1 MSLYITQR
9 GGKKGKWSYRI
20 TDKKG
25 NYITSKSGFKTKKEA
40 EIEGLTQEIK
50 LHQGKVIDKN
60 ISLFQLWEKWY
71 HLKII
76 PLNKME
82 STQNKH
88 RLRGKF
94 IQKYFGDS
102 PAVSITSSQYQ
113 AFINKYAETN
123 CHDNVSRL
131 NAEIRSVLI
140 FARQD
145 KLSIDLFTEGVVL
158 SGRESPK
165 SKNER
170 YIHSLEDY

>member
-1 MSLYITQR
+1 M
-9 GGKKGKWSYRI
+9 
-20 TDKKG
+20 
-25 NYITSKSGFKTKKEA
+25 
-40 EIEGLTQEIK
+40 TQEIK

-60 ISLFQLWEKWY
+60 ISLFQLWEKWC

-94 IQKYFGDS
+94 IQNTLKLTCCIHHIK
-102 PAVSITSSQYQ
+102 ANIKHLSINTL
-113 AFINKYAETN
+113 ETN
-123 CHDNVSRL
+123 CRDNVSRL

-170 YIHSLEDY
+170 YIHISRRL